1 MLEVDKNTFQ
11 AEVLEA
17 EGYVFVDFFGDG
29 CVPCQALMPF
39 VHSMADQYGDKLKF
53 TSLNTTKARRLAIG
67 QKILGLPVM
76 AIYKDGEK
84 VEELVKD
91 DATEANIE
99 AMIEKIHLIRKSI
112 CNFLAKKHVYL
123 MRTKPNRHFAGV

>member
-1 MLEVDKNTFQ
+1 MLEVDKKTFED
-11 AEVLEA
+11 EVLKA

-39 VHSMADQYGDKLKF
+39 VHEMADKYG
-53 TSLNTTKARRLAIG
+53 LAIG

-84 VEELVKD
+84 VEEVVKD
-91 DATEANIE
+91 DATQESIE
-99 AMIEKIHLIRKSI
+99 AMI
-112 CNFLAKKHVYL
+112 KKYI
-123 MRTKPNRHFAGV
+123 